1 MSVGTEITHGN
12 AMVPDEGL
20 VDFLNHKWDKKTV
33 TEEISKFPEL
43 TLQSETEQSPHK
55 ASFYVKKEKAQEIM
69 KNLSESLVKR
79 GVLYDIGVVSTKEL
93 FKCVINQGIIL
104 GEVQYMASK
113 DQDGNFVSVKFLHW
127 ESIHTKGYQRKSFS
141 GSGMNWFQ
149 QHNFGIVL
157 ASKAIVIRLQV
168 DHVQSPWDREGLL
181 KRLATFKSMTWFAK
195 PQVRHD

>member
-20 VDFLNHKWDKKTV
+20 VDFLNHKWDKKIV
-33 TEEISKFPEL
+33 IEEISKFPEL

-55 ASFYVKKEKAQEIM
+55 AIFYVKKEKAQEIM

-79 GVLYDIGVVSTKEL
+79 GILFKIYGSYKLKTVETCSYWSPVHVYVGGFEHVVLHLLYSRFWHQVLYDIGVVSTKEL

-127 ESIHTKGYQRKSFS
+127 ESIHTKGYQGKRFKTISILFDY
-141 GSGMNWFQ
+141 
-149 QHNFGIVL
+149 V
-157 ASKAIVIRLQV
+157 
-168 DHVQSPWDREGLL
+168 RE
-181 KRLATFKSMTWFAK
+181 
-195 PQVRHD
+195 